1 MSVFICVTCA
11 AQYEGQETPSC
22 CRICDDDRQYVG
34 ENGSGI
40 QEWTTAGAVE
50 DSGHR
55 NSITQVREGLHVIGL
70 EPPLGIGQVAHLI
83 TRPDGNILWDC
94 LYLSQASVPDIQ
106 ALGGVSSVV
115 ISHPHFYTAAA
126 SWAQTFGCKVCCW
139 RGAQRCGV
147 HLGTDLTDADR
158 EGSHTRHQTVR
169 LPNLRG
175 GHVPSRRSTLSLS
188 RHACSTGVRACR
200 RCGVGDAALPQ
211 PAAMDGGQDGSGSR
225 AHCVPSGWP
234 LPGVKR
240 PPVGRAGA
248 CARGGAVHRYRSD
261 SMSPAPGSS
270 MRGPMQTRLGWGPG
284 DPSLRLG
291 LRSNHVSTGPQLP
304 PCAQL
309 EFTCPPLPPPGRR
322 HHHAHS
328 PGGHLH
334 VLIPQ
339 HAAAAGRGG
348 PTHAGHCR
356 GPPL

>member
-126 SWAQTFGCKVCCW
+126 SWAQTFGCKVY
-139 RGAQRCGV
+139 V
-147 HLGTDLTDADR
+147 HAADAGWVTQPFPSLRQWTGDRMDLGPGLT
-158 EGSHTRHQTVR
+158 VYR
-169 LPNLRG
+169 LG
-175 GHVPSRRSTLSLS
+175 GHF
-188 RHACSTGVRACR
+188 
-200 RCGVGDAALPQ
+200 
-211 PAAMDGGQDGSGSR
+211 
-225 AHCVPSGWP
+225 
-234 LPGVKR
+234 
-240 PPVGRAGA
+240 
-248 CARGGAVHRYRSD
+248 
-261 SMSPAPGSS
+261 PGSS
-270 MRGPMQTRLGWGPG
+270 VLLWDEQGRAPEGVLFTGDTIMPTPRGATFMYSFPNMLPLPAGEVRRMRGTAE
-284 DPSLRLG
+284 G
-291 LRSNHVSTGPQLP
+291 LRFDQLRGS
-304 PCAQL
+304 
-309 EFTCPPLPPPGRR
+309 F
-322 HHHAHS
+322 AHRVIEENAREV
-328 PGGHLH
+328 
-334 VLIPQ
+334 VLRS
-339 HAAAAGRGG
+339 AALYIGLLDGTEAR
-348 PTHAGHCR
+348 TYF
-356 GPPL
+356 